1 MPLHRIF
8 VPTGLYTLADKAAF
22 AQAITDVYAI
32 LPPFYVVVLFIDLE
46 PSNFFVGGKST
57 DRMVRINVEHVARNF
72 ADAAIKRGFMDR
84 YEAAIAPFT
93 TARGLDSE
101 VQVVDCDV
109 GPDSVL

>member
-22 AQAITDVYAI
+22 AQAITDVYAV

-72 ADAAIKRGFMDR
+72 AEYVGSPSNFSCLSCG
-84 YEAAIAPFT
+84 EAET
-93 TARGLDSE
+93 
-101 VQVVDCDV
+101 DV
-109 GPDSVL
+109 SQG